1 MLQNI
6 IAGLIAS
13 ASVTATP
20 HDVNEIPL
28 ICAYD
33 RPNGWVL
40 EGTHATFTDWA
51 ANQVI
56 GEAIGDGN
64 CQTGW
69 SMATFIDQRIPGV
82 MPTTSRTVVSGGL
95 DTVTVTVVDAG
106 RKTSAY
112 NGEAPAVLK
121 GQRGGAG
128 DKWRL
133 VQSDGNGGGI
143 YRVVRSG
150 NTSRPR
156 GTELL
161 FDADMLMARDNQSGD
176 ATVNEYW
183 QRNYRYDAVRDVT
196 TTDTSAV
203 YRTVTIKHTH
213 VSCPP
218 SYEWAFISPDG
229 SVSAVTKG
237 EVKPCVTKTRTST
250 QSVLIRP
257 ASTTVETGEKYI
269 PN

>member
-1 MLQNI
+1 MLQNL
-6 IAGLIAS
+6 IAGIIAS

-64 CQTGW
+64 CQSGW
-69 SMATFIDQRIPGV
+69 SMATFIDPRITGV
-82 MPTTSRTVVSGGL
+82 VPTTSRTVVSGGL

-112 NGEAPAVLK
+112 TGEAPVVLK
-121 GQRGGAG
+121 GRKNGAG

-143 YRVVRSG
+143 YRVVKPG
-150 NTSRPR
+150 NTSRPV

-161 FDADMLMARDNQSGD
+161 FDAQMLIDRDNQGGT
-176 ATVNEYW
+176 ATTNPRW
-183 QRNYRYDAVRDVT
+183 HRNYRYDAVRDVT

-203 YRTVTIKHTH
+203 YQTVTITSRTVH
-213 VSCPP
+213 CPT

-237 EVKPCVTKTRTST
+237 EVKPCVVKTRTST

>member
-69 SMATFIDQRIPGV
+69 SMATFMDQRIPGV

-121 GQRGGAG
+121 GQRDGAG

-133 VQSDGNGGGI
+133 VQSDGNGGGT
-143 YRVVRSG
+143 YRVVRPG

-237 EVKPCVTKTRTST
+237 EVKPCVVKTRTST